1 MLVDGARCLIVLA
14 YNATILGLETSGE
27 ANCFHR
33 SLERRLSLNEQAIAT
48 GGPIIGK
55 SAASGTLA
63 SFKRGSRTSLYA
75 ATRVFLGFMLQTTI
89 ESDIRM

>member
-1 MLVDGARCLIVLA
+1 MLVDGARCLIILA
-14 YNATILGLETSGE
+14 YHATILGLQIPGE
-27 ANCFHR
+27 ANRFHR

-48 GGPIIGK
+48 GGPIAK

-63 SFKRGSRTSLYA
+63 SFKRGLRTSLYA